1 MPTNNNTQPK
11 VCRHCTLTTILFY
24 ICSEV
29 SVSHLREAILTLDP
43 NRPEG
48 EVDQT
53 IGIAFSISSGQLIDD
68 TLVVSTEQLAERL
81 GSFPVFR

>member
-1 MPTNNNTQPK
+1 MCVNYII
-11 VCRHCTLTTILFY
+11 VILFCV
-24 ICSEV
+24 CSEV
-29 SVSHLREAILTLDP
+29 SVSQLREALLMVDP
-43 NRPEG
+43 KRSEV

-68 TLVVSTEQLAERL
+68 SLVVQTEQLSERL